1 MIRSAS
7 ILAIDN
13 NDYINEV
20 DKKSSSFEMVHID
33 VADDEFCPTYGIPL
47 DVLIQFSDKTEYLI
61 DAHFMVNNPLQILKK
76 IKDYRLHNLS
86 VHCEAIESD
95 EISKLK
101 SDEYTLGIGILAETN
116 LNKLKGYLPIVDS
129 VLLLCVNPGYSHQK
143 PSISPIDRVKELRTT
158 FPNINLNI
166 SVDGG
171 VSNDMLPELRNLGVD
186 IAVQGGAI
194 FGSD

>member
-7 ILAIDN
+7 ILAITN

-20 DKKSSSFEMVHID
+20 DKKSSLFEMVHID
-33 VADDEFCPTYGIPL
+33 VADNEFCPTYGIPL
-47 DVLIQFSDKTEYLI
+47 DVLIKFSDETDYPI
-61 DAHFMVNNPLQILKK
+61 DAHFMVNNPLQILQG
-76 IKDYRLHNLS
+76 INEYRLQNLS

-95 EISKLK
+95 EISQLK

-116 LNKLKGYLPIVDS
+116 LNKLEGYLPIVDS

-143 PSISPIDRVKELRTT
+143 PRVSPIDRVKELRKT
-158 FPNINLNI
+158 FPNLNLDI

-171 VSNDMLPELRNLGVD
+171 VSNDMLPELRNLDVD

>member
-7 ILAIDN
+7 ILAITN

-20 DKKSSSFEMVHID
+20 DKKSSLFEMVHID
-33 VADDEFCPTYGIPL
+33 VADNEFCPTYGIPL
-47 DVLIQFSDKTEYLI
+47 DVLIKFSDETDYPI
-61 DAHFMVNNPLQILKK
+61 DAHFMVNNPLQILQG
-76 IKDYRLHNLS
+76 INEYRLQNLS

-95 EISKLK
+95 EISQLK

-116 LNKLKGYLPIVDS
+116 LNKLEKYLPIVDS
-129 VLLLCVNPGYSHQK
+129 VLLLCVNPGYSNQK
-143 PSISPIDRVKELRTT
+143 PRISPIDRVKELRTT
-158 FPNINLNI
+158 FPNLNLEI

-171 VSNDMLPELRNLGVD
+171 VSDDMLPELRNLGVD